1 MKNKWL
7 AQDEI
12 FLYENATK
20 SKWFK
25 VCYDA
30 AVKAGCRYKTIV
42 SKDRTTLI
50 VMGPKLS
57 MIKYAFL
64 CAGDGKLSNVP
75 HHLATIA
82 NFIFK

>member
-1 MKNKWL
+1 MKKIWL

-25 VCYDA
+25 ICYDA
-30 AVKAGCRYKTIV
+30 AVRCGLKCKTIV
-42 SKDRTTLI
+42 SKDRTTLT
-50 VMGPKLS
+50 VMGPKPS

-64 CAGDGKLSNVP
+64 CAGDGKWGNLPNHLS
-75 HHLATIA
+75 TIIK
-82 NFIFK
+82 FIFA